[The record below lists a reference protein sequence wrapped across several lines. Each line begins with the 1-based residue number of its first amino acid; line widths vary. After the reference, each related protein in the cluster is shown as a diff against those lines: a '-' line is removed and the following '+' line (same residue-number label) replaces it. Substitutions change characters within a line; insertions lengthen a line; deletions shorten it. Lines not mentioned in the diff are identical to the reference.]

1 MPNLIEIKALFLV
14 IVTWVLRLALAIVML
29 LAAIAKI
36 SDLAAFQKALQEA
49 QMFSDLAAR
58 MLCYLIPSLELYFSV
73 ALLISK
79 FVIEVPRAV
88 LALFG
93 LFFIYNLI
101 GEKINSGGSGQACG
115 CFGAVIEA
123 ELPISPLIRSG
134 VLFAASGVLVILYL
148 WTARS
153 LAKKNRLVA

>member
-1 MPNLIEIKALFLV
+1 MGFAPCAGDSNAARSNCENF
-14 IVTWVLRLALAIVML
+14 RLGGL
-29 LAAIAKI
+29 
-36 SDLAAFQKALQEA
+36 SKALQEA

-134 VLFAASGVLVILYL
+134 VLFAASGVLVILNL

>member
-93 LFFIYNLI
+93 LFFIYNLNGFCI
-101 GEKINSGGSGQACG
+101 SIFSLNSFVINLN
-115 CFGAVIEA
+115 F
-123 ELPISPLIRSG
+123 
-134 VLFAASGVLVILYL
+134 
-148 WTARS
+148 
-153 LAKKNRLVA
+153 

>member
-1 MPNLIEIKALFLV
+1 
-14 IVTWVLRLALAIVML
+14 
-29 LAAIAKI
+29 
-36 SDLAAFQKALQEA
+36 
-49 QMFSDLAAR
+49 
-58 MLCYLIPSLELYFSV
+58 LYFSV

-134 VLFAASGVLVILYL
+134 VLFAASGVLVILNL

-153 LAKKNRLVA
+153 LEKKNRLVA